1 MISNKVFLVDSNALI
16 TPYQQYYPFDFAQSF
31 WNQIRVC
38 IERGEIAIL
47 DLVKLELQKGDE
59 NDPLRKWIEETKI
72 KLFVDHREATILE
85 QYANVLQY
93 VQDCGYYN
101 DIALA
106 NWSDLTVAD
115 PWLIAAAKAKG
126 FFLVTFETNI
136 YNLDTRNKT
145 KRVRIPD
152 VANHFGLNTV
162 KLFDMMRALN
172 VHF

>member
-31 WNQIRVC
+31 WNQI
-38 IERGEIAIL
+38 
-47 DLVKLELQKGDE
+47 GDE

-101 DIALA
+101 DTALA